1 MRTKRS
7 LITIGIVLCLGMLLA
22 QPQVLGA
29 QIAKRGKNK
38 EFTARDK
45 QEAIG
50 WVEQGLAWGLKNV
63 RVTDQYVFYSSED
76 GKYNYGIALA
86 RVSWTKFSNE
96 GDGRVMMA
104 RVTWQDYA
112 HDNPEYVQRPYYRGG
127 ETKDEKL
134 KAGLDF
140 LAADARQQVKA
151 QLESQLDGFKA
162 QAKSWREAS
171 VKPAMPEAA
180 REHQVLAEYAFKEK
194 DTDKAI
200 KEYSSALDI
209 FPTWPEGQFNLATL
223 AGEKKFYETAIFH
236 MKEYL
241 ELVPE
246 SPDAQAAKDS
256 VIIWK
261 DKVSSIY
268 AANADSDSPA
278 QLKNAHLRTKY

>member
-1 MRTKRS
+1 MRAKKS
-7 LITIGIVLCLGMLLA
+7 FVTIGLALCLGSLLL
-22 QPQVLGA
+22 QPQA
-29 QIAKRGKNK
+29 SFARKK
-38 EFTARDK
+38 EIIPRDK
-45 QEAIG
+45 QEAIA
-50 WVEQGLAWGLKNV
+50 WVEQGLNWGLKNV
-63 RVTDQYVFYSSED
+63 KVTDQYIFYTSED

-86 RVSWTKFSNE
+86 RISWVKFSNE
-96 GDGRVMMA
+96 TENRYVMA

-112 HDNPEYVQRPYYRGG
+112 HDNTEYVQRPYYRGG
-127 ETKDEKL
+127 EVKDEKL
-134 KAGLDF
+134 KAALEF

-151 QLESQLDGFKA
+151 QMESQFESFKP
-162 QAKSWREAS
+162 QAKAWREAAQ
-171 VKPAMPEAA
+171 KPAMPESA
-180 REHQVLAEYAFKEK
+180 REHQVLAEYAFKER

-268 AANADSDSPA
+268 AASANSDSPA
-278 QLKNAHLRTKY
+278 QLKNVHLRSKY

>member
-1 MRTKRS
+1 MRAKKS
-7 LITIGIVLCLGMLLA
+7 FVTIGLALCLGSLLL
-22 QPQVLGA
+22 QPQA
-29 QIAKRGKNK
+29 SFARKK
-38 EFTARDK
+38 EIIPRDK
-45 QEAIG
+45 QEAIA
-50 WVEQGLAWGLKNV
+50 WVEQGLNWGLKNV
-63 RVTDQYVFYSSED
+63 KVTDQYIFYTSED

-86 RVSWTKFSNE
+86 RLSWVKFSNE
-96 GDGRVMMA
+96 TENRYVMA

-112 HDNPEYVQRPYYRGG
+112 HDNTEYVQRPYYRGG
-127 ETKDEKL
+127 EVKDEKL
-134 KAGLDF
+134 KAALEF

-151 QLESQLDGFKA
+151 QMESQFESFKP
-162 QAKSWREAS
+162 QAKAWREAAQ
-171 VKPAMPEAA
+171 KPAMPESA
-180 REHQVLAEYAFKEK
+180 REHQVLAEYAFKER

-268 AANADSDSPA
+268 AASANSDSPA
-278 QLKNAHLRTKY
+278 QLKNVHLRSKY

>member
-1 MRTKRS
+1 MRAKKS
-7 LITIGIVLCLGMLLA
+7 FVTIGLALSLATLLL
-22 QPQVLGA
+22 QPQA
-29 QIAKRGKNK
+29 SFARKK
-38 EFTARDK
+38 EVIPSDK
-45 QEAIG
+45 QEAIT
-50 WVEQGLAWGLKNV
+50 WVEQGLAWGHKNIKV
-63 RVTDQYVFYSSED
+63 SDQYVLWTSED
-76 GKYNYGIALA
+76 GKYNFGIALA
-86 RVSWTKFSNE
+86 RLAWIRFSNE
-96 GDGRVMMA
+96 TENRYVMA

-112 HDNPEYVQRPYYRGG
+112 HDNSEYVQRPYYRGG
-127 ETKDEKL
+127 EIKDEKL

-151 QLESQLDGFKA
+151 QLDSQLDGFKA
-162 QAKSWREAS
+162 QAKSWREAT

-261 DKVSSIY
+261 DKISSIY
-268 AANADSDSPA
+268 AASANTDSPA

>member
-1 MRTKRS
+1 MRAKKS
-7 LITIGIVLCLGMLLA
+7 FVTIGLALSLATLLL
-22 QPQVLGA
+22 QPQA
-29 QIAKRGKNK
+29 SFARKK
-38 EFTARDK
+38 EVIPSDK
-45 QEAIG
+45 QEAIT
-50 WVEQGLAWGLKNV
+50 WVEQGLAWGHKNIKV
-63 RVTDQYVFYSSED
+63 SDQYVLWTSED
-76 GKYNYGIALA
+76 GKYNFGIALA
-86 RVSWTKFSNE
+86 RLAWIRFSNE
-96 GDGRVMMA
+96 TENRYVMA

-134 KAGLDF
+134 KAAMEF

-151 QLESQLDGFKA
+151 QLDSQLDGFKA

-268 AANADSDSPA
+268 AASANSDSPA

>member
-1 MRTKRS
+1 MRAKKS
-7 LITIGIVLCLGMLLA
+7 FVTIGLVLSLATLLL
-22 QPQVLGA
+22 QPQA
-29 QIAKRGKNK
+29 SFARKK
-38 EFTARDK
+38 EVIPSDK
-45 QEAIG
+45 QEAIT
-50 WVEQGLAWGLKNV
+50 WVEQGLAWGHKNIKV
-63 RVTDQYVFYSSED
+63 SDQYVLWTSED
-76 GKYNYGIALA
+76 GKYNFGIALA
-86 RVSWTKFSNE
+86 RLAWIRFSNE
-96 GDGRVMMA
+96 TENRYVMA

-134 KAGLDF
+134 KAAMEF
-140 LAADARQQVKA
+140 LAAEARQQVKA
-151 QLESQLDGFKA
+151 QLDSQLDGFKA

-268 AANADSDSPA
+268 AASANSDSPA

>member
-1 MRTKRS
+1 
-7 LITIGIVLCLGMLLA
+7 
-22 QPQVLGA
+22 
-29 QIAKRGKNK
+29 
-38 EFTARDK
+38 
-45 QEAIG
+45 
-50 WVEQGLAWGLKNV
+50 
-63 RVTDQYVFYSSED
+63 
-76 GKYNYGIALA
+76 
-86 RVSWTKFSNE
+86 
-96 GDGRVMMA
+96 MMA

-261 DKVSSIY
+261 DKVNSIY
-268 AANADSDSPA
+268 AASANTDSPA

>member
-1 MRTKRS
+1 MGNRKRFF
-7 LITIGIVLCLGMLLA
+7 TIGLVLCLGWLL
-22 QPQVLGA
+22 PQA
-29 QIAKRGKNK
+29 SFARKNK
-38 EFTARDK
+38 EFLPSDK
-45 QEAIG
+45 QEAVS
-50 WVEQGLAWGLKNV
+50 WVEEGLAWGHKDIK
-63 RVTDQYVFYSSED
+63 VTDQYVLYTLED
-76 GKYNYGIALA
+76 GKYSFGIALA
-86 RVSWTKFSNE
+86 RIAWTKFSNE
-96 GDGRVMMA
+96 TSGRYVMA

-112 HDNPEYVQRPYYRGG
+112 HDTPDYVQRPYYRGG

-140 LAADARQQVKA
+140 LAAAARQQTKA
-151 QLESQLDGFKA
+151 QMDSKFEQFKA
-162 QAKSWREAS
+162 PAKSWREAS
-171 VKPAMPEAA
+171 AKPAMPESA

-200 KEYSSALDI
+200 KEYSAALDI

-246 SPDAQAAKDS
+246 SSDALAAKDS

-261 DKVSSIY
+261 DKVSMLY
-268 AANADSDSPA
+268 AAADASNGSPA
-278 QLKNAHLRTKY
+278 QLKNVSLFGKKAK

>member
-1 MRTKRS
+1 MRAKKS
-7 LITIGIVLCLGMLLA
+7 FVTIGLALSLATLLL
-22 QPQVLGA
+22 QPQA
-29 QIAKRGKNK
+29 SFARKK
-38 EFTARDK
+38 EVIPSDK
-45 QEAIG
+45 QEAIT
-50 WVEQGLAWGLKNV
+50 WVEQGLAWGHKNIKV
-63 RVTDQYVFYSSED
+63 SDQYVLWTSED
-76 GKYNYGIALA
+76 GKYNFGIALA
-86 RVSWTKFSNE
+86 RLAWIRFSNE
-96 GDGRVMMA
+96 TENRYVMA

-127 ETKDEKL
+127 EAKDEKL
-134 KAGLDF
+134 KAAMEF

-151 QLESQLDGFKA
+151 QLDSQLDGFKA
-162 QAKSWREAS
+162 QAKSWREAT

-268 AANADSDSPA
+268 AASANTDSPT

>member
-1 MRTKRS
+1 MRAKKS
-7 LITIGIVLCLGMLLA
+7 FVTIGLALSLATLLL
-22 QPQVLGA
+22 QPQA
-29 QIAKRGKNK
+29 SFARKK
-38 EFTARDK
+38 EVIPSDK
-45 QEAIG
+45 QEAIT
-50 WVEQGLAWGLKNV
+50 WVEQGLAWGHKNIKV
-63 RVTDQYVFYSSED
+63 SDQYVLWTSED
-76 GKYNYGIALA
+76 GKYNFGIALA
-86 RVSWTKFSNE
+86 RLAWIRFSNE
-96 GDGRVMMA
+96 TENRYVMA

-112 HDNPEYVQRPYYRGG
+112 HDNSEYVQRPYYRGG
-127 ETKDEKL
+127 EVKDEKL
-134 KAGLDF
+134 KAALEF

-151 QLESQLDGFKA
+151 QLDSQFDGFKA
-162 QAKSWREAS
+162 QAKTWRESS

-268 AANADSDSPA
+268 AANASTDSPA

>member
-1 MRTKRS
+1 MRAKKSFVMIGLALS
-7 LITIGIVLCLGMLLA
+7 LATLLL
-22 QPQVLGA
+22 QPQA
-29 QIAKRGKNK
+29 SFARKK
-38 EFTARDK
+38 EVIPSDK
-45 QEAIG
+45 QEAIT
-50 WVEQGLAWGLKNV
+50 WVEQGLAWGHKNIKV
-63 RVTDQYVFYSSED
+63 SDQYVLWTSED
-76 GKYNYGIALA
+76 GKYNFGIALA
-86 RVSWTKFSNE
+86 RLAWIRFSNE
-96 GDGRVMMA
+96 TENRYVMA

-127 ETKDEKL
+127 EAKDEKL
-134 KAGLDF
+134 KAAMEF

-151 QLESQLDGFKA
+151 QLNSQLDGFKA

-268 AANADSDSPA
+268 AASANTDSPA

>member
-1 MRTKRS
+1 MRAKKS
-7 LITIGIVLCLGMLLA
+7 FVTIGLALSLATLLL
-22 QPQVLGA
+22 QPQA
-29 QIAKRGKNK
+29 SFARKK
-38 EFTARDK
+38 EVIPSDK
-45 QEAIG
+45 QEAIT
-50 WVEQGLAWGLKNV
+50 WVEQGLAWGHKNIKV
-63 RVTDQYVFYSSED
+63 SDQYVLWTSED
-76 GKYNYGIALA
+76 GKYNFGIALA
-86 RVSWTKFSNE
+86 RLAWIRFSNE
-96 GDGRVMMA
+96 TENRYVMA

-112 HDNPEYVQRPYYRGG
+112 HDNSEYVQRPYYRGG
-127 ETKDEKL
+127 EIKYEKL

-151 QLESQLDGFKA
+151 QLDSQLDGFKA
-162 QAKSWREAS
+162 QAKSWREAT

-268 AANADSDSPA
+268 AASANTDSPA

>member
-1 MRTKRS
+1 MGVRKSSFTFG
-7 LITIGIVLCLGMLLA
+7 L
-22 QPQVLGA
+22 VLGLGCLLLQSQA
-29 QIAKRGKNK
+29 SFARKIK
-38 EFTARDK
+38 EFVPGDR
-45 QEAIG
+45 QEAVS
-50 WVEQGLAWGLKNV
+50 WVQEGMAWGHKDIK
-63 RVTDQYVFYSSED
+63 VTDQYVTWNSED
-76 GKYNYGIALA
+76 GKYSFGIALA
-86 RVSWTKFSNE
+86 RLSWIKFSNE
-96 GDGRVMMA
+96 SSGRYVMA

-112 HDNPEYVQRPYYRGG
+112 HDNSEYVQRPYYRGG

-134 KAGLDF
+134 KAALEF
-140 LAADARQQVKA
+140 LATAAREQAKA
-151 QLESQLDGFKA
+151 QMDSQFEQFKG
-162 QAKSWREAS
+162 QAKSWREAAA
-171 VKPAMPEAA
+171 KPAMPESA

-200 KEYSSALDI
+200 KEYMAALDV

-261 DKVSSIY
+261 DKVNTIY
-268 AANADSDSPA
+268 AASGNSDSST
-278 QLKNAHLRTKY
+278 QLKNVKYRSK

>member
-1 MRTKRS
+1 MRAKKS
-7 LITIGIVLCLGMLLA
+7 FVTIGLALCLGSLLL
-22 QPQVLGA
+22 QPQA
-29 QIAKRGKNK
+29 SFARKK
-38 EFTARDK
+38 EIIPTDK
-45 QEAIG
+45 QEAIA
-50 WVEQGLAWGLKNV
+50 WVEQGLNWGLKNV
-63 RVTDQYVFYSSED
+63 KVTDQYIFYTSED

-86 RVSWTKFSNE
+86 RLSWVKFSNE
-96 GDGRVMMA
+96 TENRYVMA

-112 HDNPEYVQRPYYRGG
+112 HDNTEYVQRPYYRGG
-127 ETKDEKL
+127 EVKDEKL
-134 KAGLDF
+134 KAALEF
-140 LAADARQQVKA
+140 LAADARQQVKT
-151 QLESQLDGFKA
+151 QMESQFESFKP
-162 QAKSWREAS
+162 QAKAWREAAQ
-171 VKPAMPEAA
+171 KPAMPESA
-180 REHQVLAEYAFKEK
+180 REHQVLAEYAFKER

-268 AANADSDSPA
+268 AASANSDSPA
-278 QLKNAHLRTKY
+278 QLKNVHLRSKY